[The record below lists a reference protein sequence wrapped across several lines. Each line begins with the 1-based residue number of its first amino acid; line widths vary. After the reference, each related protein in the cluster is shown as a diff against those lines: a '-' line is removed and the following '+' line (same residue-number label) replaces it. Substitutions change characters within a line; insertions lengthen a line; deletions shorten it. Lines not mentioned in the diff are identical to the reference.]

1 MGTMLSTIQL
11 KNQQQLSR
19 ETIEIRIRDYLQK
32 KGWQPVGKKSGAINY
47 SIVFSDGDWITL
59 TSTAYTLEAA
69 FEGEEQVVQELARV
83 FNTCCIQTIV
93 YDSDILFLV
102 LVDGE
107 TGEVDR
113 VAVGNVLEEDL
124 DGSKFTLASGNQAC
138 WQPLL
143 VSGATWE
150 QLIDTWRK
158 PYTLVEDALAQT
170 ALLLGM
176 EPKRATVDYSYWEE
190 VAQDDPAVTVDYYV
204 L

>member
-1 MGTMLSTIQL
+1 MGTMLSTIHL

-19 ETIEIRIRDYLQK
+19 ETIETRVREHLQK
-32 KGWQPVGKKSGAINY
+32 KGWQPVEKNRGAINY

-69 FEGEEQVVQELARV
+69 FEDEHQMVQELARV
-83 FNTCCIQTIV
+83 FNACCIQTTI

-107 TGEVDR
+107 TGKVDR
-113 VAVGNVLEEDL
+113 VAVGNVLEEEL

-138 WQPLL
+138 WRPLL
-143 VSGATWE
+143 ASGATWE
-150 QLIDTWRK
+150 QLVDTWRK
-158 PYTLVEDALAQT
+158 PCTLVDDAFVKT

-176 EPKRATVDYSYWEE
+176 EPQRVMADYRYWEE
-190 VAQDDPAVTVDYYV
+190 VAKDDPDVTAYYYV